1 MIIKIEIKGIELL
14 KETED
19 HVLVEVGA
27 GENWHE
33 WVLYTI
39 QNDWAGIENL
49 SLIPGTV
56 GASPMQNIGAYG
68 VELKDVFHSLKALNR
83 TTGEVEIFDAEQ
95 CEFGYRESVFKH
107 KLKDVYVI
115 CYVTFKLSKKPVF
128 HTEYGIIRD
137 VLAEKG
143 VRDLSIKAISDA
155 VIAIRQSKLPDPEK
169 IGNAGS
175 FFKNPTIDLEFFEKL
190 KSEFPEIPAY
200 PVSEGM
206 KLAAGWLI
214 EKAGWKGKRVGNIGV
229 HDKQALVLV
238 NHGNGDGKAIAE
250 LSQEIRASVRE
261 KFGVELHPEVNFL

>member
-1 MIIKIEIKGIELL
+1 MKIQENISLQPYNTFGIDKKARFFVIVSSILDLKEALAYAKRNELGTIFLGGGSNILLTEDLEALIIKIEIKGIELL

-68 VELKDVFHSLKALNR
+68 VELKDVFHSLRALNR
-83 TTGEVEIFDAEQ
+83 STGEVETFDAEQ

-115 CYVTFKLSKKPVF
+115 
-128 HTEYGIIRD
+128 
-137 VLAEKG
+137 
-143 VRDLSIKAISDA
+143 
-155 VIAIRQSKLPDPEK
+155 
-169 IGNAGS
+169 
-175 FFKNPTIDLEFFEKL
+175 
-190 KSEFPEIPAY
+190 
-200 PVSEGM
+200 
-206 KLAAGWLI
+206 
-214 EKAGWKGKRVGNIGV
+214 
-229 HDKQALVLV
+229 
-238 NHGNGDGKAIAE
+238 
-250 LSQEIRASVRE
+250 
-261 KFGVELHPEVNFL
+261 